1 MHIIFFAGVLLSLAL
16 GLFAWRQTRLLANH
30 GGARVAVS
38 VLLICAA
45 LLVGFAFWGQYTL
58 AGGHAFDEMD
68 GLYPFVAGPLGTL
81 LAAVAAL
88 TASRA
93 RCAPAPGA

>member
-16 GLFAWRQTRLLANH
+16 GLFAWRQTRSLKNH
-30 GGARVAVS
+30 GAARVAVS
-38 VLLICAA
+38 VLLLSAA

-88 TASRA
+88 TGWFARRRSR
-93 RCAPAPGA
+93 PDG